1 LIVFILIFFFSR
13 THIAEN
19 PQRNFYEIKGQAQ
32 GTTYS
37 IRYLYSDSV
46 VSKAEVDSIFK
57 AIDLSLS
64 LYKKESLIN
73 LFNRNGS
80 VRMDEHMKN
89 VVERSLAINKSSHR
103 GFDITVKT
111 LVDLWGFGVNGKKA
125 IPSTK
130 QIKKALSVTGS
141 NLIFIKNDSLLA
153 RKKNVQI
160 DCNGIAQG
168 YSVDLIFHYLE
179 KKGIE
184 DILVEIGGEV
194 RVKGKNAEGGNW
206 KVGLESP
213 SGITEEW
220 YPVNEVLELDSKAVT
235 TSGDY
240 RNFFRDKGKMYSVN
254 HGNFFQYDIG
264 VKNYIDSCQ
273 KRDKANGGPYTQ
285 RYIGSMVSD
294 VHRNLIKGG
303 IFMYPGTTDKPK
315 GKLRLLYECNPF
327 AFIVEVAGGKAT
339 NGKERILDVQP
350 TELHQR
356 TPMFIGSREM
366 MDELASCITNASS

>member
-89 VVERSLAINKSSHR
+89 VVERSLAINKSSHG

-111 LVDLWGFGVNGKKA
+111 LVDLWGFGVSGKKA

-168 YSVDLIFHYLE
+168 YSVDLMFHYLE

-240 RNFFRDKGKMYSVN
+240 RNFFRDKGKMYSHIIDPRTGKPVN
-254 HGNFFQYDIG
+254 NGVISVTVIANDAMEADGWDNGFFVMGIEKAFATLQDHPELELRMIYLDKQGNIR
-264 VKNYIDSCQ
+264 DSSSVGF
-273 KRDKANGGPYTQ
+273 K
-285 RYIGSMVSD
+285 
-294 VHRNLIKGG
+294 
-303 IFMYPGTTDKPK
+303 
-315 GKLRLLYECNPF
+315 KLL
-327 AFIVEVAGGKAT
+327 K
-339 NGKERILDVQP
+339 K
-350 TELHQR
+350 
-356 TPMFIGSREM
+356 
-366 MDELASCITNASS
+366 